1 MMKLNLNADLGESF
15 GAWHMGADDAM
26 LDIVNSA
33 NVACGFHAGDPSVMR
48 RTLALARERGVSV
61 GAHPAFH
68 DLQGFGRR
76 RIEMGAAEVQAIL
89 LYQIGALQA
98 LAKAERMEVT
108 HVKPHGALNNMAC
121 EDRRLADAIAQTVR
135 LLDPQLALLAPALS
149 ELTAAGRAAGLR
161 VVDEVF
167 ADRTYAEDGTL
178 APRSQPGAVLHEST
192 ACVAHVLSMVQHG
205 GLRTAT
211 GNTLPTAFQSICVH
225 GDNAG
230 AVQTARAVADA
241 LRAQGHLLL
250 SLPALLA

>member
-1 MMKLNLNADLGESF
+1 MMKLNLNADLGESY
-15 GAWHMGADDAM
+15 GAWRMGADEAM
-26 LDIVNSA
+26 LNIVNSA
-33 NVACGFHAGDPSVMR
+33 NVACGFHAGDPGVMR

-61 GAHPAFH
+61 GAHPSFP

-76 RIEMGAAEVQAIL
+76 RIEMGTAEVQAMLI
-89 LYQIGALQA
+89 YQIGALQA

-121 EDRRLADAIAQTVR
+121 EDRRLADAIAQAVR
-135 LLDPQLALLAPALS
+135 SLDPQLALLAPALS

-167 ADRTYAEDGTL
+167 ADRAYAEDGTL
-178 APRSQPGAVLHEST
+178 APRSQPGAVLHESS
-192 ACVAHVLSMVQHG
+192 ACVAHVLAMVQHG

-211 GNTLPTAFQSICVH
+211 GKTLPTAFQSICVH

-230 AVQTARAVADA
+230 AVQTAQAVADA
-241 LRAQGHLLL
+241 LRAQGHLLQ